1 MKKKASPKRTKKRVV
16 RLGIVVAAIAI
27 VGGIAIFVSTQQ
39 GPSTQSN
46 ELTEIFEK
54 LTRPVMQNASALGSD
69 TANITIVEFGDYK
82 CQYCARFHRET
93 KSQVIDNYV
102 STGQVKFL
110 FKDFIVND
118 RPNDKA
124 STLASRASYCAA
136 DQGKYW
142 QYHDEVYNN
151 SQGEN
156 VDWVTK
162 DSLQQFALN
171 VQIPDLMK
179 FSECLDSQ
187 KYNDVVTQNHQLAR
201 WLGVSATP
209 TFLVIK
215 EGIQPEGIEGAQ
227 PYATFQEVI
236 ADLQKG

>member
-1 MKKKASPKRTKKRVV
+1 MKKKPSSKRSKKKVV
-16 RLGIVVAAIAI
+16 SLGIVVAAIGI
-27 VGGIAIFVSTQQ
+27 IGGIVIFLSMNQT
-39 GPSTQSN
+39 PSPQRN
-46 ELTEIFEK
+46 EVTEIFEK
-54 LTRPVMQNASALGSD
+54 LNHPVIQNASALGSD

-93 KSQVIDNYV
+93 KSQIIDNYV
-102 STGQVKFL
+102 NTGQVKFL

-156 VDWVTK
+156 VGWVTK
-162 DSLQQFALN
+162 DSLKQFANN
-171 VQIPDLMK
+171 VQIPDLTK

-187 KYNDVVTQNHQLAR
+187 KYSDVVTQNHQLAR

-209 TFLVIK
+209 TFLVVK
-215 EGIQPEGIEGAQ
+215 RGIQPEGIEGAQ
-227 PYATFQEVI
+227 PYVTFQEVI
-236 ADLQKG
+236 SDLQKN